1 MKNGSFCRR
10 CSVVRVNTL
19 CTLYEKGFE
28 NGDRAAR
35 KSLEA
40 LVALAADRGYEEGKR
55 ALQAGLDPSVLRPL
69 CWNISSLLT
78 DHDFESRGID
88 LGTR

>member
-1 MKNGSFCRR
+1 MKTASFCRR

-19 CTLYEKGFE
+19 CRLHKQGVEE
-28 NGDRAAR
+28 NDPEAR
-35 KSLEA
+35 KELEVLVKLATERGYADGVRVLKDGLEA
-40 LVALAADRGYEEGKR
+40 
-55 ALQAGLDPSVLRPL
+55 SVVRSL

-78 DHDFESRGID
+78 DHDFTARGID